1 MPSEVRHL
9 LFRPAEVVQAVK
21 EYHRRSGAPLPSG
34 TVARCGPEAEGGG
47 VRFRI
52 TLVPDRAR
60 DRTPSAATEAARYEV
75 VVEGPVLAAALILH
89 CRDRGIPLAASAE
102 KSLQRFGEQVCL
114 ISTINP
120 KQSEQ
125 PHPSQ
130 LRL

>member
-34 TVARCGPEAEGGG
+34 TVARCGPEVEDGG
-47 VRFRI
+47 VRFRM
-52 TLVPDRAR
+52 TLVPDRVR
-60 DRTPSAATEAARYEV
+60 GRTSSSSTEAARYEV

-89 CRDRGIPLAASAE
+89 CRDRGIPLAASAQ

-114 ISTINP
+114 ISIINAKP
-120 KQSEQ
+120 DE
-125 PHPSQ
+125 
-130 LRL
+130 